1 MSGEKQKDEETEVT
15 QQVRTARDSMKL
27 PTSELDAAILAHAEE
42 ASRASREAQA
52 TTRLAR
58 TRSIS
63 PAAFAKPSR

>member
-1 MSGEKQKDEETEVT
+1 MSGEKAAETEVT

-27 PTSELDAAILAHAEE
+27 PESELDAAILAHAE
-42 ASRASREAQA
+42 ASGERCVETQE
-52 TTRLAR
+52 TTRLVR